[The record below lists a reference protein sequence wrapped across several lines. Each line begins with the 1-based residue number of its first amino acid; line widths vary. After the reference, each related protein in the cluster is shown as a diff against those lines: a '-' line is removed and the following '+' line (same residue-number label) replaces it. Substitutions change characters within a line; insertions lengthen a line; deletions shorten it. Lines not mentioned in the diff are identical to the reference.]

1 MVPHYIF
8 KAFLVGPKKKDEAM
22 FKQAHTKNK
31 NLSKNDLKKGA
42 RRRLETMTSRK
53 TVFFTEL

>member
-42 RRRLETMTSRK
+42 RRRLETTTSK
-53 TVFFTEL
+53 TVLYTVL